1 MQAPRIAIVAPCYNE
16 EQMLPLSIPVLLRL
30 LDDMVAAGVIAADSY
45 VMLSDDGSRDATW
58 AIITE
63 AHKADSRIKGISLA
77 HNRGQQAAL
86 LAGLLSVREQC
97 DAAITIDID
106 LQDDPGVIPEMVRLM
121 REEHRDVVY
130 GVRASRAT
138 DTWFKRTS
146 ARAFYKMQRSMGLE
160 TIYDHADFRL
170 MSRKA
175 LDMLSAY
182 GESHIYLRGLMPA
195 IGLPSAVVKYDRS
208 ERAAGD
214 TKYPFSRMLSLS
226 IDGITSFTARP
237 MRLILVIGI
246 VLLLIDIA
254 VALYVLMSYFGGNAV
269 SGWSSLMVSVWFL
282 GSLVLIALGI
292 IGEYVGK
299 IFIEVKHRP
308 RYAIKE
314 RLE

>member
-30 LDDMVAAGVIAADSY
+30 LDDMVATGVIAADSY

-86 LAGLLSVREQC
+86 LAGLLTVREQC

-130 GVRASRAT
+130 GVRASRDT

-195 IGLPSAVVKYDRS
+195 IGLPSAVV
-208 ERAAGD
+208 
-214 TKYPFSRMLSLS
+214 
-226 IDGITSFTARP
+226 
-237 MRLILVIGI
+237 
-246 VLLLIDIA
+246 
-254 VALYVLMSYFGGNAV
+254 
-269 SGWSSLMVSVWFL
+269 
-282 GSLVLIALGI
+282 
-292 IGEYVGK
+292 
-299 IFIEVKHRP
+299 
-308 RYAIKE
+308 
-314 RLE
+314 